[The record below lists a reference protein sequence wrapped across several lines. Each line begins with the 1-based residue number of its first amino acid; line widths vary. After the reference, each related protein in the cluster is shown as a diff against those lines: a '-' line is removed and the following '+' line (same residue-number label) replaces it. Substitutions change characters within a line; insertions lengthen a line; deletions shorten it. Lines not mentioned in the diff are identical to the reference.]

1 MGKLFGFLRLMRPAN
16 VVTAL
21 ADIAAGLAISGFL
34 TVDSDSQNWQKAAFL
49 FLSTIGLYGGG
60 VVLNDVFD
68 APLDAIERPERPIPS
83 GKISLTEGAI
93 LGSGLLLLGILSALI
108 AGVTSF
114 WIALTTALFVILYDK
129 WAKHSNFLGPLT
141 MGICRGLNLLLG
153 MSLFWPEL
161 TMLQISISLIPV
173 FFIAAITLTSQ
184 GEVHGS
190 NKKSIGFAL
199 TIDSLI
205 FIVLVVL
212 SHLNFKYLW
221 YSLPFIAFW
230 YFLNLR
236 AKSKAI
242 RNNIPENIKKAVKTG
257 VISLIPLNAAYTAI
271 FGTWYHALAV
281 LCLLPVS
288 LWLAKRFAVT

>member
-1 MGKLFGFLRLMRPAN
+1 MGKLFSFLTLMRPAN

-34 TVDSDSQNWQKAAFL
+34 TADDPISDWKKALFL

-68 APLDAIERPERPIPS
+68 APLDAVERPERPIPS
-83 GKISLTEGAI
+83 GKVSLKEGATLGAGLLI
-93 LGSGLLLLGILSALI
+93 LGIIFAAL
-108 AGVTSF
+108 AGFPSF
-114 WIALTTALFVILYDK
+114 WIALATAIFVIIYDK
-129 WAKHSNFLGPLT
+129 WAKHSKILGPLT

-153 MSLFWPEL
+153 MSLLIHDLSAMMW
-161 TMLQISISLIPV
+161 SICLIPV

-190 NKKSIGFAL
+190 NRRSIGFAL
-199 TIDSLI
+199 TIDSII
-205 FIVLVVL
+205 FLVLVVL
-212 SHLNFKYLW
+212 AHFNYDFLW
-221 YSLPFIAFW
+221 YSLPFVAFW
-230 YFLNLR
+230 YVLNLR

-242 RNNIPENIKKAVKTG
+242 RNNIPQNIKMAVKTG
-257 VISLIPLNAAYTAI
+257 VLSLIPLNAAYTAI
-271 FGTWYHALAV
+271 FGTWYYGIAV

-288 LWLAKRFAVT
+288 LWLAKKFAVT

>member
-1 MGKLFGFLRLMRPAN
+1 MGKLFSFLQLLRPAN

-34 TVDSDSQNWQKAAFL
+34 TADIQNWQNAIFL

-68 APLDAIERPERPIPS
+68 APLDAVERPERPIPS
-83 GKISLTEGAI
+83 GKVSLKAGAI
-93 LGSGLLLLGILSALI
+93 FGGGLLVLGVLSALM
-108 AGVTSF
+108 AGINSF
-114 WIALTTALFVILYDK
+114 WIALAIALFVILYDK
-129 WAKHSNFLGPLT
+129 WAKHSSFFGPLT

-153 MSLFWPEL
+153 MSLLWSEL
-161 TMLQISISLIPV
+161 SNLELSIGLIPV

-190 NKKSIGFAL
+190 NKKSLGFAL

-205 FIVLVVL
+205 FILLVVL

-221 YSLPFIAFW
+221 YSLPFVAFW

>member
-16 VVTAL
+16 LVTAL

-68 APLDAIERPERPIPS
+68 AQLDAIERPERPIPS

-114 WIALTTALFVILYDK
+114 WIALATALFVILYDK
-129 WAKHSNFLGPLT
+129 WAKHSSVFGPLT

-161 TMLQISISLIPV
+161 TTLQVSISLIPV

-242 RNNIPENIKKAVKTG
+242 RNNIPENIKTAVKTG

>member
-1 MGKLFGFLRLMRPAN
+1 MGKLFSFLRLMRPAN
-16 VVTAL
+16 VITAL

-34 TVDSDSQNWQKAAFL
+34 TADTAAQNWQKAAFL

-68 APLDAIERPERPIPS
+68 ASLDAIERPERPIPS
-83 GKISLTEGAI
+83 GKVSLTEGAI
-93 LGSGLLLLGILSALI
+93 LGGGLLLLGILSAFQ
-108 AGVTSF
+108 AGITSF
-114 WIALTTALFVILYDK
+114 WIAIATAFFVILYDK
-129 WAKHSNFLGPLT
+129 WAKHSSFLGPLT

-153 MSLFWPEL
+153 MSLLLQDL
-161 TMLQISISLIPV
+161 TALQWSISLIPV

-205 FIVLVVL
+205 FILLVVL
-212 SHLNFKYLW
+212 AHLNFEFLW
-221 YSLPFIAFW
+221 YSLPFVAFW

-236 AKSKAI
+236 AKIRAI
-242 RNNIPENIKKAVKTG
+242 RDNIPENIKMAVKTG
-257 VISLIPLNAAYTAI
+257 VLSLIPLNAAYTAI
-271 FGTWYHALAV
+271 FGTWYHGLAV

-288 LWLAKRFAVT
+288 LWLAKRFSVT